1 MRLDSLLDYFRGKA
15 VTIPPMDGALRPNTA
30 LDDGAAELLEAT
42 APDNLT
48 AGGGHVFYSSG
59 SDLLRLPAYGEGGP
73 AAVARFDAPVSAL
86 ACSADGAIAI
96 ALDDGRILL
105 KGGALDGKA
114 LAPADFGGLACPTA
128 LAFAA
133 VGTLL
138 VCQGS
143 SAHRPSDWVVDLMSK
158 NASGSLWRVDL
169 AAGRASK
176 LAGELAFPYGVL
188 PNAGDGGIVVAES
201 WRHRLVRIGRDVGAI
216 EPVLTKLPG
225 YPARLAAA
233 GADGGAWL
241 CLFAPRNRLIEFV
254 LEEDHYR
261 ADMMREVER
270 AHWIAPALSSGA
282 GFLEPLQCGGVKT
295 MGIHKPWSP
304 TRSYGLLVRLDGNL
318 RPVASFHSRANGR
331 RHGITSA
338 VERDGRV
345 LVTSKGGNAILQL
358 AVMP

>member
-1 MRLDSLLDYFRGKA
+1 MRLDALLDYFRGQA

-48 AGGGHVFYSSG
+48 VGGGHVFYSSG

-96 ALDDGRILL
+96 GLDDGRILI
-105 KGGALDGKA
+105 KGGTADGKT
-114 LAPADFGGLACPTA
+114 LEPAAFGGLACPTA
-128 LAFAA
+128 LAFADA
-133 VGTLL
+133 GMLI

-143 SAHRPSDWVVDLMSK
+143 AAHRPSDWVADLMGK
-158 NASGSLWRVDL
+158 NASGSVWHVDL
-169 AAGRASK
+169 AAGRASR
-176 LAGELAFPYGVL
+176 LAGDLAFPYGVL
-188 PNAGDGGIVVAES
+188 PNAPDGGVVVAES
-201 WRHRLVRIGRDVGAI
+201 WRHRLLRIGPQGGV
-216 EPVLTKLPG
+216 EPLLTKLPG
-225 YPARLAAA
+225 YPARLAA
-233 GADGGAWL
+233 GTDGGAWL

-254 LEEDHYR
+254 LAEDAYR
-261 ADMMREVER
+261 ADMMREVARE
-270 AHWIAPALSSGA
+270 HWIAPALSSGA

-304 TRSYGLLVRLDGNL
+304 TRSYGLLVRLDRNL